1 MNEKKEN
8 GRLKSANAKL
18 ELIGKSGPFLQMME
32 SVKQVAPT
40 NITVLITGESGTGK
54 EMVAKAIHELSPR
67 KDKPMLTVNC
77 GAIPEGILESE
88 LFGHEKGSF
97 TGAVELRKGYFELA
111 DGGSLFLD
119 EIGEMPLSIQVKL
132 LRVLE
137 EKNFIRVGGSKQI
150 QVNVRLITATNRDL
164 GEAVRKGEFR
174 QDLYYRVN
182 AIKIQV
188 PPLRVR
194 REDVEPL
201 AIRFAEEVCR
211 ANKINFKGFEE
222 DAFQALENH
231 SWPGNIRELRNLVE
245 RIIVLERG
253 NRIDGETIKSH
264 IREAQE
270 IDHNL
275 PMIVHKTSDQAE
287 RELIY
292 RALIDLRMMLEDIR
306 SMMLNQP
313 STVENGNLRAPIP
326 QAFRNRTEPAKS
338 EESFSIKE
346 MEKRQIMKALDRF
359 RRNRRKAAK
368 ELGIGLRTLYRKLK
382 EYDLE
387 DY

>member
-1 MNEKKEN
+1 MGNQKEKN
-8 GRLKSANAKL
+8 HNINNV

-54 EMVAKAIHELSPR
+54 EMIAKTIHELSPR

-137 EKNFIRVGGSKQI
+137 EKNFIRVGGTKQI
-150 QVNVRLITATNRDL
+150 QVDVRLITATNRDL
-164 GEAVRKGEFR
+164 GEAVKKGEFR

-182 AIKIQV
+182 AIRIQV

-194 REDVEPL
+194 REDIEPL

-211 ANKINFKGFEE
+211 ANKIHFKGFED

-231 SWPGNIRELRNLVE
+231 SWPGNIRELRNLIE
-245 RIIVLERG
+245 RIIVLEGG
-253 NRIDGETIKSH
+253 NRIDGATIRSH
-264 IREAQE
+264 IRDAQE
-270 IDHNL
+270 IDRNL
-275 PMIVHKTSDQAE
+275 PMVVHKTSEQAE

-292 RALIDLRMMLEDIR
+292 RALIDMRIMLEDIR

-313 STVENGNLRAPIP
+313 SHTGNINLRSPISHAVP
-326 QAFRNRTEPAKS
+326 DQAESPKS
-338 EESFSIKE
+338 EESLSIKE
-346 MEKRQIMKALDRF
+346 MEKQQIMKALDQF

-368 ELGIGLRTLYRKLK
+368 ALGIGLRTLYRKLK

-387 DY
+387 EY